1 MKNQI
6 IGTIVFVTGAAIISI
21 VIGILYYVNAIGIW
35 LSEVLST
42 SGDAGTGIQLVILII
57 GIIFLFSTIVIGVAL
72 IVIGIL
78 VFTNIAPTL
87 ISVLSKK
94 FFRNRFD
101 DDFFRM

>member
-6 IGTIVFVTGAAIISI
+6 IGTVMFVTGAAIISI
-21 VIGILYYVNAIGIW
+21 VIGILYYLNAIGIW
-35 LSEVLST
+35 LSEVLGT
-42 SGDAGTGIQLVILII
+42 SGDAGTGIQLVILIV
-57 GIIFLFSTIVIGVAL
+57 GIVFLFSVIVIGVGL
-72 IVIGIL
+72 IVLGIAI
-78 VFTNIAPTL
+78 FTNIAPTL